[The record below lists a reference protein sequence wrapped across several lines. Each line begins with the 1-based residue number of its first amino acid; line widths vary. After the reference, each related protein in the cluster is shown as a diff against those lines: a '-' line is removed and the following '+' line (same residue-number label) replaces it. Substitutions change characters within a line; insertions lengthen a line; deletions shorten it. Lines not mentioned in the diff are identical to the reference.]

1 MGCRRR
7 VRLRARAHLTV
18 VSAAVD
24 MVKATSNEVERAVK
38 EWMPPA
44 GPRSRG
50 YYSDTLAS
58 PSVRRPRTMPLLRV
72 TAKAVGCGL
81 SAGGPDSAEGVS
93 ATDGGWGNGS
103 PTVDHAR

>member
-44 GPRSRG
+44 GPVQE
-50 YYSDTLAS
+50 DTTRIL
-58 PSVRRPRTMPLLRV
+58 
-72 TAKAVGCGL
+72 
-81 SAGGPDSAEGVS
+81 
-93 ATDGGWGNGS
+93 
-103 PTVDHAR
+103 